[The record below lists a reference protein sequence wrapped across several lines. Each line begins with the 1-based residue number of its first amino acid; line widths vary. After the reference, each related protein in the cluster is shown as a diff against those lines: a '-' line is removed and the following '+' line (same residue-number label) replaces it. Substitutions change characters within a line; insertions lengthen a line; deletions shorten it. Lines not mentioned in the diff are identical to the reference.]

1 MTDYNKRRP
10 STPPSVLPTVPPLPA
25 PTRSHHPSPPAPKRS
40 LPPESPKRSLPPESG
55 PCQPFTFGPAVR
67 ASVTPKSG
75 AKRQRL
81 VDGHADVL
89 DKLGKILTHNKTLFS
104 SVHSVSSARRW
115 KDYVS
120 SVISHPSIS
129 PTVGSLPHPAASYLQ
144 HLRLEGAPV
153 DIQTPDWTLDHL
165 DSCIQRGC
173 HKSAQDHAEFVREEM
188 ADFCAKGFWTVLPY
202 HLIRDL
208 PGLRL
213 SPLGCVPQRD
223 RRPRLIVDLTF
234 FGVNRDTTLSCDPS
248 SMQFGRTLDR
258 LLYRIRH
265 ADPRHGPVYMSKI
278 DISDGFYRIRVKA
291 EHVPRLAVIMPR
303 LPGEPPMVAF
313 PLALP
318 MGWVESPPVFCAATE
333 TAADIANSRVHAPY
347 CPPHRLDQVA
357 STPPPPDPAPVSRL
371 AAPSLP
377 SLPTPSPHPSSS
389 DTSRLLLP
397 NPLHYVDV
405 YVDDFISLVQ
415 GNARR
420 RTMVRRHLMHTIDE
434 IFAPLAADA
443 PPLMQE
449 PMSVKKF
456 KKGDGAWATRKIVL
470 GWLIDTVA
478 RTLCLPTHRYD
489 RLRELFD
496 DLRGKTRVAVR
507 TWHRVL
513 GELRSMVRGIPG
525 GQGLFSTLQQGL
537 RHAEHNRLRINTA
550 MRDQLTD
557 FEAIADNLHHRPTRL
572 AELVPDT
579 PRASGASDAA
589 KPGMGGVWFTSTGPI
604 LWRTPF
610 LPCIQRRL
618 VSDANPTGDL
628 TNSDLEHAG
637 VIAHADVAAQH
648 FDVREA
654 TLSLL
659 NDNITALSRSRR
671 GSVTSDKTAAY
682 LLRLASLH
690 QRHFRYL
697 AHYDYIAG
705 PANVMADDCSRLWHL
720 SDTALLSHFEQRY
733 PQKLPWRLCQLRPE
747 MNTALTSALCNR
759 RQQPATFLN
768 EPAHVSPLGECG
780 WISAR
785 STTSPALWKAS
796 PILSRTFRSLAD
808 ASVTDAYP
816 KAASPTDLEAWRTP
830 FVRSARR
837 MPHWGPVTPA
847 CLASPSTPGSVA
859 N

>member
-1 MTDYNKRRP
+1 
-10 STPPSVLPTVPPLPA
+10 
-25 PTRSHHPSPPAPKRS
+25 
-40 LPPESPKRSLPPESG
+40 
-55 PCQPFTFGPAVR
+55 
-67 ASVTPKSG
+67 
-75 AKRQRL
+75 
-81 VDGHADVL
+81 
-89 DKLGKILTHNKTLFS
+89 
-104 SVHSVSSARRW
+104 
-115 KDYVS
+115 
-120 SVISHPSIS
+120 
-129 PTVGSLPHPAASYLQ
+129 
-144 HLRLEGAPV
+144 
-153 DIQTPDWTLDHL
+153 
-165 DSCIQRGC
+165 
-173 HKSAQDHAEFVREEM
+173 
-188 ADFCAKGFWTVLPY
+188 
-202 HLIRDL
+202 
-208 PGLRL
+208 
-213 SPLGCVPQRD
+213 
-223 RRPRLIVDLTF
+223 
-234 FGVNRDTTLSCDPS
+234 
-248 SMQFGRTLDR
+248 MQFGRTLDR

-265 ADPRHGPVYMSKI
+265 ADPAHGPVYMSKI

-291 EHVPRLAVIMPR
+291 EHAPRLAVIMPR
-303 LPGEPPMVAF
+303 LPGEPPMVAL

-333 TAADIANSRVHAPY
+333 TAADLANSRLHFPY
-347 CPPHRLDQVA
+347 CPPHRLDKVA
-357 STPPPPDPAPVSRL
+357 SSEPPPDPAPVSRQ
-371 AAPSLP
+371 AATNLP
-377 SLPTPSPHPSSS
+377 QLPHPSPLPLS
-389 DTSRLLLP
+389 DTSQQP
-397 NPLHYVDV
+397 IAAPLSYVDV
-405 YVDDFISLVQ
+405 YVDDFIGLVQ

-434 IFAPLAADA
+434 IFTPLSADA
-443 PPLMQE
+443 PATMQE

-470 GWLIDTVA
+470 GWLLDTVA
-478 RTLCLPTHRYD
+478 RTLCLPAHRYD

-496 DLRGKTRVAVR
+496 GLRGKTRVAVR
-507 TWHRVL
+507 EWHRVL

-525 GQGLFSTLQQGL
+525 GQGLFSTLQHGL
-537 RHAEHNRLRINTA
+537 RHAEKNRLRIDSG

-557 FEAIADNLHHRPTRL
+557 FETIAEALHHRPTRF

-610 LPCIQRRL
+610 PPFIQRRL

-628 TNSDLEHAG
+628 TNSDLEHVG
-637 VIAHADVAAQH
+637 VVAHADVLAQH
-648 FDVREA
+648 SDVREA

-671 GSVTSDKTAAY
+671 GSVTSERTAAY

-720 SDTALLSHFEQRY
+720 SDTALLSHFAKHY
-733 PQKLPWRLCQLRPE
+733 PQPLPWQLCHLRPE
-747 MNTALTSALCNR
+747 MNTALTSALCKR

-768 EPAHVSPLGECG
+768 VPAHAFPLGVCG
-780 WISAR
+780 WTSAS
-785 STTSPALWKAS
+785 STTSPALWKGS

-808 ASVTDAYP
+808 VSVMADYP

-830 FVRSARR
+830 FARSARR

-847 CLASPSTPGSVA
+847 CLEKPSTLGSGLS
-859 N
+859 